1 MRVEK
6 RPAVLNYK
14 IRQFESFVYVV
25 GDRKL
30 CVERSVC
37 VNVQACND
45 KIRLAAIVVAV
56 KKTIYITLLV
66 LIFGGI
72 DVALCG
78 ARSFSAPS
86 FAKEC
91 KVINTPS

>member
-14 IRQFESFVYVV
+14 IGQFESFVYVV

-56 KKTIYITLLV
+56 QKTVYITLFV

-72 DVALCG
+72 DVAALRRKVLFC
-78 ARSFSAPS
+78 ALFCQR
-86 FAKEC
+86 C